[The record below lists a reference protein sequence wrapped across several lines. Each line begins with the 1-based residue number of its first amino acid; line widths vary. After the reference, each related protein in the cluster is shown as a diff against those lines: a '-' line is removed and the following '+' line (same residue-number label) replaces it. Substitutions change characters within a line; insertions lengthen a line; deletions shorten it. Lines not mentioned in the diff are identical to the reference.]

1 MRAEVKEMKCWFA
14 VLLRLSRITEY
25 TVLAVGNCV
34 VLLRLSEISLCCCSC
49 REVCRVFTA
58 VNDVMMS
65 TAFIKFDVII
75 AKAVG
80 SFVVLLRLSGIS
92 PGCCGYWEFH
102 GVATAVG
109 DFIVLLRLS
118 GISWNFAVLATAVG
132 NSAVLLAILSPVVGN
147 SVVLRKLSRISP
159 SKTHATAGANF
170 ARLLR
175 LSGISSS
182 CYGCREFRR
191 VVTAVGN
198 FAVLLRLSE
207 IPPCWLS
214 GISMCCHGCREFAVL
229 LRQSGM
235 LPCWRSGVSSC
246 WYNSREF
253 RCVAAAVNKFAVML
267 RLSTMSRC

>member
-65 TAFIKFDVII
+65 FIKFDVII

-191 VVTAVGN
+191 VATLVRNSAVLAVGN
-198 FAVLLRLSE
+198 FDVLPR
-207 IPPCWLS
+207 LS
-214 GISMCCHGCREFAVL
+214 GICG
-229 LRQSGM
+229 
-235 LPCWRSGVSSC
+235 
-246 WYNSREF
+246 
-253 RCVAAAVNKFAVML
+253 VAAAVRNVAVL
-267 RLSTMSRC
+267 AVGSFVVLVQFSGISLCCCSCQ

>member
-1 MRAEVKEMKCWFA
+1 
-14 VLLRLSRITEY
+14 
-25 TVLAVGNCV
+25 
-34 VLLRLSEISLCCCSC
+34 
-49 REVCRVFTA
+49 
-58 VNDVMMS
+58 MMS
-65 TAFIKFDVII
+65 TAFIKFDVTI

-118 GISWNFAVLATAVG
+118 GISWNFAMLATAVG

-191 VVTAVGN
+191 VATGVGN

-207 IPPCWLS
+207 IPPCV
-214 GISMCCHGCREFAVL
+214 GCREFRCVATVVGN
-229 LRQSGM
+229 LRCCCGSQDSGM
-235 LPCWRSGVSSC
+235 LPCWRSGASSC
-246 WYNSREF
+246 WYSSREF

-267 RLSTMSRC
+267 RLSTMSRRLS

>member
-1 MRAEVKEMKCWFA
+1 
-14 VLLRLSRITEY
+14 
-25 TVLAVGNCV
+25 
-34 VLLRLSEISLCCCSC
+34 
-49 REVCRVFTA
+49 
-58 VNDVMMS
+58 MMS
-65 TAFIKFDVII
+65 TAFIKFDVTI

-191 VVTAVGN
+191 VAALVRNSAVLAVGN
-198 FAVLLRLSE
+198 FDVLPRLSGICGVAAAVRNVAVLAVGSLVVLVQF
-207 IPPCWLS
+207 S
-214 GISMCCHGCREFAVL
+214 GISMCCC
-229 LRQSGM
+229 
-235 LPCWRSGVSSC
+235 SC
-246 WYNSREF
+246 Q
-253 RCVAAAVNKFAVML
+253 
-267 RLSTMSRC
+267 

>member
-1 MRAEVKEMKCWFA
+1 MKCWFA

-102 GVATAVG
+102 VVATAVG

-207 IPPCWLS
+207 IPPCWLVRNSAVLAVGNFDVLPRLS
-214 GISMCCHGCREFAVL
+214 GICG
-229 LRQSGM
+229 
-235 LPCWRSGVSSC
+235 
-246 WYNSREF
+246 
-253 RCVAAAVNKFAVML
+253 VAAAVRNVAVL
-267 RLSTMSRC
+267 AVGSFVVLVQFSGISLCCCSCQ